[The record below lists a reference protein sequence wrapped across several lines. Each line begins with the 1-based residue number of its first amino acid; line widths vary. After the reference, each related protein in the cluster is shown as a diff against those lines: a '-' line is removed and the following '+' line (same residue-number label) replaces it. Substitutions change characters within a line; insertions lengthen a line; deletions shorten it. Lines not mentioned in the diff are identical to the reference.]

1 MKSLPEVPQLCKTTR
16 SELLKL
22 ILAMPNDLREL
33 LAELRAI
40 EVWDA
45 DYLNN
50 AHPFEIERAAWTARR
65 FRHREI
71 IQLVADLN
79 SLMFDSRYRPTS

>member
-1 MKSLPEVPQLCKTTR
+1 MKSLRVVLELCRITR

-22 ILAMPNDLREL
+22 ILAMPNDLLEL
-33 LAELRAI
+33 LAEMRAM

-50 AHPFEIERAAWTARR
+50 ASPSEIERAAWTARR
-65 FRHREI
+65 FRQQEI
-71 IQLVADLN
+71 TRLVADLN
-79 SLMFDSRYRPTS
+79 GLMSDSRYRPAS